1 MGVTQ
6 RQTQQLQPR
15 RLREWVPGSSLLQ
28 TSNFSFLQL
37 PNSKTNQPVKMAMS
51 KIRQNYHEDCEALI
65 NKQINM
71 EFYAS
76 YVYLSMSSFFN
87 RDDQALHG
95 FAEHFKKESNEE
107 RGHGMKLMEYQ
118 TKRGGRVVFQDIA
131 KPTTMDWGS
140 PLEAME
146 AALELE
152 KTVNQSLL
160 DIHKVAGDK
169 GDGHLCDF
177 LESEYLSEQVEGIKA
192 VGDLITKMK
201 RAGDGLGL
209 HIIDKEMGSQFSK
222 TCNTKPQLAAIRL
235 TDWI

>member
-1 MGVTQ
+1 MGVKQ
-6 RQTQQLQPR
+6 RQTWELQPR

-28 TSNFSFLQL
+28 TSNFSTLQL

-87 RDDQALHG
+87 RDDQAPHG
-95 FAEHFKKESNEE
+95 FADHFKKESNEE
-107 RGHGMKLMEYQ
+107 RAHGMKLMEYQ

-140 PLEAME
+140 PME
-146 AALELE
+146 PWRPRSSLRRRSTRACSTSTRWPGTRA
-152 KTVNQSLL
+152 TV
-160 DIHKVAGDK
+160 
-169 GDGHLCDF
+169 
-177 LESEYLSEQVEGIKA
+177 
-192 VGDLITKMK
+192 
-201 RAGDGLGL
+201 
-209 HIIDKEMGSQFSK
+209 
-222 TCNTKPQLAAIRL
+222 TCAISSSPS
-235 TDWI
+235 T

>member
-1 MGVTQ
+1 MGVEF
-6 RQTQQLQPR
+6 QLLQSQGESAVPER
-15 RLREWVPGSSLLQ
+15 ALTPHTLYTLHNNHNNNKPIKRLR
-28 TSNFSFLQL
+28 
-37 PNSKTNQPVKMAMS
+37 VKMTS

-76 YVYLSMSSFFN
+76 YVYLSMSSWFN

-95 FAEHFKKESNEE
+95 FAGHFKTESGEE
-107 RGHGMKLMEYQ
+107 RAHGMKLMEYQ

-169 GDGHLCDF
+169 GDGHRGDF
-177 LESEYLSEQVEGIKA
+177 LESEDLSEQVEGIKA

-209 HIIDKEMGSQFSK
+209 HIIDKEMGS
-222 TCNTKPQLAAIRL
+222 
-235 TDWI
+235 

>member
-6 RQTQQLQPR
+6 RQTEQLQPR
-15 RLREWVPGSSLLQ
+15 RLREWVPGSFLLHIQ
-28 TSNFSFLQL
+28 TSTFSSTSQT
-37 PNSKTNQPVKMAMS
+37 PRRTTDKMAVS

-76 YVYLSMSSFFN
+76 YVYLSMSSWFN

-95 FAEHFKKESNEE
+95 FAGHFKTESGEE
-107 RGHGMKLMEYQ
+107 RAHGMKLMEYQ
-118 TKRGGRVVFQDIA
+118 TSRGGRCKFQDIA
-131 KPTTMDWGS
+131 KPTTMEWGT

-160 DIHKVAGDK
+160 DMHKAADGDA
-169 GDGHLCDF
+169 HLCDF
-177 LESEYLSEQVEGIKA
+177 LEANFLDEQVDAIKEIS
-192 VGDLITKMK
+192 VWITKLK
-201 RAGDGLGL
+201 RTGPGLGFHL
-209 HIIDKEMGSQFSK
+209 IDKDISG
-222 TCNTKPQLAAIRL
+222 
-235 TDWI
+235 